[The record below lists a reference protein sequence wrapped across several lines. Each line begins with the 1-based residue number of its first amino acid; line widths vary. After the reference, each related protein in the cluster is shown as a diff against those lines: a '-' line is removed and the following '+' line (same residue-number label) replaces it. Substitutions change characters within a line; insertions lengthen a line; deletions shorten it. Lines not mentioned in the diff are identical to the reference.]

1 MRVSTAML
9 YDLGVG
15 SIHRQTSSLLHTQQQ
30 VATGR
35 RILAPSDDPVAAA
48 RALEVTQS
56 KEINAQYSENQGNA
70 KAALGLEESQLT
82 SVGDLIQYVRQRAV
96 QAGNT
101 VLSDADR
108 RAIAAD
114 LRNQFGQLLGVA
126 NATDGSG
133 QYLFSGYQGS
143 NKPFSGSVEGGVAYA
158 GDDGQRLLQVSASR
172 QMAVSDSGND
182 AFMRIRNGNGTF
194 ATAASAG
201 NTGSGIIDAGNVT
214 NPAAATR
221 HDYTINFSVAGGV
234 TTYTVVDQSTT
245 PAPTTVVPSTTYTS
259 GAAISFDGISLTIT
273 GAPANG
279 DSFTVAP
286 STSQSLF
293 ATVAN
298 LITALESSVRVA
310 GGATRLSNNI
320 NQALTNLDQA
330 QENILTLRA
339 AIGSRQVELDALSDM
354 GDDLDLQYADT
365 LSRLQDV
372 DYAEAISRLTRE
384 QTYLEAAQKSF
395 LRVSGLS
402 LFNYV

>member
-15 SIHRQTSSLLHTQQQ
+15 SIQRQTSSLLHTQQQ

-35 RILAPSDDPVAAA
+35 RVLAPSDDPVAAA
-48 RALEVTQS
+48 RVLEVSQS
-56 KEINAQYSENQGNA
+56 KEINAQYRENQSNA
-70 KAALGLEESQLT
+70 QAALGLEESQLT
-82 SVGDLIQYVRQRAV
+82 AVGELIQYVRQRAV

-101 VLSDADR
+101 VLTDSDR
-108 RAIAAD
+108 RGIAAD
-114 LRNQFGQLLGVA
+114 LRNQFGQLLGIA
-126 NATDGSG
+126 NATDGNG
-133 QYLFSGYQGS
+133 QYLFSGYQGN
-143 NKPFSGSVEGGVAYA
+143 NKPFAGSVEGGVTYA

-194 ATAASAG
+194 ATSAAAG
-201 NTGSGIIDAGNVT
+201 NTGSGIIDAGNVV
-214 NPAAATR
+214 NPAAVTR
-221 HDYTINFSVAGGV
+221 HNYTVNFSVAGGV

-259 GAAISFDGISLTIT
+259 GAPISFDGISLTIT

-298 LITALESSVRVA
+298 LITALESSVGVA
-310 GGATRLSNNI
+310 GGATRLSNKV

-330 QENILTLRA
+330 QENVLTLRA
-339 AIGSRQVELDALSDM
+339 AIGSRQVELDALSGM
-354 GDDLDLQYADT
+354 GEDLDMQYADT
-365 LSRLQDV
+365 LSQLQDV